1 MSVEE
6 LVEQTETARKKPSPR
21 AKTTR
26 TRSKRTS
33 DVDETPSATTAPQ
46 GGPESPPEEPITE
59 FAPAERDVVDIER
72 ESAATNTSFDDTA
85 RVATITND
93 APPVPWLDGETGE
106 ATPSFPATEQVAPAA
121 FPEVRAYAPP
131 VEATDP
137 GQPAPQADGSIV
149 LGVAEP
155 PPATEQGTVY
165 PGQSPDGGRPPMN
178 RPPRNDRRGSA
189 RRDRSGR
196 QEYSERPGAAD
207 RGQVP
212 GSDGRESRDGRVAG
226 GPGGRPRPER
236 QQPAPNQAAPSRNGG
251 PPHLTVAELEAKA
264 PEALNEMAR
273 SLELQGY
280 SRMPR
285 PELIIKLLQAQT
297 ERDGH
302 IFGDGVLEIIE
313 DGFGF
318 LRGPRLLPGPD
329 DIYVSQS
336 QIRRFGLRTGDRISG
351 QVRPPKDN
359 EKFFSLLRVEVVNG
373 VDPETA
379 RRRPSFDTL
388 TPIFPLEL
396 LNLETQPNILSTRL
410 LNLVA
415 PIGRGQR
422 GLIVS
427 PPKAGKTMLLKAIAN
442 GISTN
447 CPDVHLMVCLIGE
460 RPEEVTDMRRSIEGE
475 VISSTFDE
483 PVEDHTKVAEMALE
497 RAKRLVEGGRDVVI
511 LLDSITRLA
520 RAYNL
525 AVPPSGRTLSGGI
538 DPVALYPPKRF
549 FGAARNIEGGGSL
562 TIVSTCLID
571 TGSRMDDVIYEE
583 FKGTGNMELHLDRK
597 LAERRIYPSID
608 VQRSGTRREELL
620 LDDYTLRQVWTMR
633 RMVSM
638 LGGSEGTELLL
649 ARLSKTQTNDEFLE
663 TLNKDI

>member
-1 MSVEE
+1 MARE
-6 LVEQTETARKKPSPR
+6 LE
-21 AKTTR
+21 
-26 TRSKRTS
+26 
-33 DVDETPSATTAPQ
+33 
-46 GGPESPPEEPITE
+46 I
-59 FAPAERDVVDIER
+59 
-72 ESAATNTSFDDTA
+72 
-85 RVATITND
+85 
-93 APPVPWLDGETGE
+93 
-106 ATPSFPATEQVAPAA
+106 PSFGRLPKQEQM
-121 FPEVRAYAPP
+121 VR
-131 VEATDP
+131 
-137 GQPAPQADGSIV
+137 
-149 LGVAEP
+149 
-155 PPATEQGTVY
+155 
-165 PGQSPDGGRPPMN
+165 
-178 RPPRNDRRGSA
+178 
-189 RRDRSGR
+189 
-196 QEYSERPGAAD
+196 
-207 RGQVP
+207 
-212 GSDGRESRDGRVAG
+212 
-226 GPGGRPRPER
+226 
-236 QQPAPNQAAPSRNGG
+236 
-251 PPHLTVAELEAKA
+251 
-264 PEALNEMAR
+264 
-273 SLELQGY
+273 
-280 SRMPR
+280 
-285 PELIIKLLQAQT
+285 LLRAQT
-297 ERDGH
+297 EKDGQ
-302 IFGDGVLEIIE
+302 IFGDGILEIIE

-318 LRGPRLLPGPD
+318 LRGPRFLPGPD

-336 QIRRFGLRTGDRISG
+336 QIRRFGLRTGDRVTG

-359 EKFFSLLRVEVVNG
+359 EKFFSLLRVEAVNG
-373 VDPETA
+373 IDPETA

-396 LNLETQPNILSTRL
+396 INLETAPNILSTRL

-442 GISTN
+442 GITSN
-447 CPDVHLMVCLIGE
+447 YPDIHLMVCLIGE
-460 RPEEVTDMRRSIEGE
+460 RPEEVTDMRRSVEGE

-562 TIVSTCLID
+562 TIVATCLID

-597 LAERRIYPSID
+597 LAERRIYPAID
-608 VQRSGTRREELL
+608 IQRSGTRREELL
-620 LDDYTLRQVWTMR
+620 LDESTLRQVWTMR

-649 ARLSKTQTNDEFLE
+649 SRLSKTQATTSSWRRSTGTCSPIDAAARGRM
-663 TLNKDI
+663 DDSAVGSA

>member
-1 MSVEE
+1 VSR
-6 LVEQTETARKKPSPR
+6 QN
-21 AKTTR
+21 
-26 TRSKRTS
+26 
-33 DVDETPSATTAPQ
+33 
-46 GGPESPPEEPITE
+46 G
-59 FAPAERDVVDIER
+59 AER
-72 ESAATNTSFDDTA
+72 
-85 RVATITND
+85 
-93 APPVPWLDGETGE
+93 
-106 ATPSFPATEQVAPAA
+106 Q
-121 FPEVRAYAPP
+121 
-131 VEATDP
+131 
-137 GQPAPQADGSIV
+137 
-149 LGVAEP
+149 
-155 PPATEQGTVY
+155 
-165 PGQSPDGGRPPMN
+165 
-178 RPPRNDRRGSA
+178 
-189 RRDRSGR
+189 
-196 QEYSERPGAAD
+196 
-207 RGQVP
+207 
-212 GSDGRESRDGRVAG
+212 AG
-226 GPGGRPRPER
+226 GIDLRERHGFGQPGGRPRPFVA
-236 QQPAPNQAAPSRNGG
+236 PAQTAPPPKTSDA
-251 PPHLTVAELEAKA
+251 PHLTINELQEKA
-264 PEALNEMAR
+264 NEELFELAR
-273 SLELQGY
+273 GMGLQGY
-280 SRMPR
+280 TRTKR
-285 PELIIKLLQAQT
+285 LDLIIKILQVQT
-297 ERDGH
+297 EQEGNH
-302 IFGDGVLEIIE
+302 FGDGILEIIE

-318 LRGPRLLPGPD
+318 LRGSRFLPGPD

-336 QIRRFGLRTGDRISG
+336 QIRRFGLRTGDRVSG

-359 EKFFSLLRVEVVNG
+359 EKFFSLLRVESVNG

-379 RRRPSFDTL
+379 RRRPGFDTL

-396 LNLETQPNILSTRL
+396 INLETLPNILSTRL

-415 PIGRGQR
+415 PIGKGQR

-442 GISTN
+442 GITANS
-447 CPDVHLMVCLIGE
+447 PDMHLMVCLIGE

-497 RAKRLVEGGRDVVI
+497 RAKRLVEAGRDVSI

-620 LDDYTLRQVWTMR
+620 LEENTLRQVWTMR

-649 ARLSKTQTNDEFLE
+649 GRLAKTGSNEEFLE
-663 TLNKDI
+663 TLTRDV